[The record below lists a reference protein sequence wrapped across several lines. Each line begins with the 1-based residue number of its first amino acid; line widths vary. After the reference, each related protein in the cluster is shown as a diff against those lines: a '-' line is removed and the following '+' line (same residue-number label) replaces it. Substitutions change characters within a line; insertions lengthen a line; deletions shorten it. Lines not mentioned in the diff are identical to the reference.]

1 MKLAQRVNSV
11 QPSATLAL
19 SAKAKALKAQGI
31 DVVDFGLGEPDFDT
45 PEEVKNAAIEALR
58 AGFTKYTA
66 PGGIDDLK
74 AAVVEKFLRD
84 NNLRYEKNQI
94 VVSCGA
100 KHSLYNIAQVLFERG
115 DEVLIPSPYW
125 VSYPDQVR
133 LNDATP
139 VFIETRE
146 DNHFL
151 LTRDLLSAGITP
163 RTKAVILNTPS
174 NPTGSA
180 YTQRQLEDLTD
191 FILEKRL
198 IVVSDEI
205 YEPFVYDQFKHVSIA
220 AIRPAM
226 QDRTIVVNG
235 VSKSYAMTGWRIGY
249 AAGPKEVIKAIETV
263 QSQST
268 SNPTSIAQKAAVA
281 ALRGGSEFTRTMV
294 AEFDRRRRYIVERL
308 NRMPGVSCPMP
319 KGAFYAFPNV
329 AGLLQARWKDRELK
343 TTNDLADYFLEEA
356 RTAVVSGDAFGAPD
370 HLRISYATSLPLIE
384 RGMDRMAEAI
394 KKLKG
399 GA

>member
-1 MKLAQRVNSV
+1 MKLAQRVSTV

-31 DVVDFGLGEPDFDT
+31 EVIDFGLGEPDFDT
-45 PEEVKNAAIEALR
+45 PEPVKNAAIEALR

-66 PGGIDDLK
+66 PGGIDELK
-74 AAVVEKFLRD
+74 AAIADKFLRD

-100 KHSLYNIAQVLFERG
+100 KHSLYNLAQVLFERG
-115 DEVLIPSPYW
+115 DEVLIPAPYW

-146 DNHFL
+146 EDRFL
-151 LTRDLLSAGITP
+151 MTRQLLSSRITP
-163 RTKAVILNTPS
+163 KTKALILNTPS

-180 YTQRQLEDLTD
+180 YTQKQLEELTEV
-191 FILEKRL
+191 ILEKRL
-198 IVVSDEI
+198 IVISDEI

-220 AIRPAM
+220 ALRPELK
-226 QDRTIVVNG
+226 DRTIVVNG

-249 AAGPKEVIKAIETV
+249 AAGPKEVISAIETV

-281 ALRGGSEFTRTMV
+281 ALRGSSEFTRTMV
-294 AEFDRRRRYIVERL
+294 AEFDRRRRYIVDRL
-308 NRMPGVSCPMP
+308 DRMPGVTCLLPT
-319 KGAFYAFPNV
+319 GAFYAFPNV
-329 AGLLQARWKDRELK
+329 TGILQSRWKDRVLK
-343 TTNDLADYFLEEA
+343 TANDLAEYFLEEA
-356 RTAVVSGDAFGAPD
+356 RIAVVAGDPFGAPG
-370 HLRISYATSLPLIE
+370 HLRISYATALPLIE
-384 RGMDRMAEAI
+384 KGMDRMAEAI
-394 KKLKG
+394 SKLKVTD
-399 GA
+399 

>member
-1 MKLAQRVNSV
+1 MKLAQRVSSV

-31 DVVDFGLGEPDFDT
+31 EVIDFGLGEPDFDT
-45 PEEVKNAAIEALR
+45 PEPVKMAAIEALR

-66 PGGIDDLK
+66 PGGIDELK
-74 AAVVEKFLRD
+74 AAVAEKFLRD

-100 KHSLYNIAQVLFERG
+100 KHSLYNLAQVLFERG
-115 DEVLIPSPYW
+115 DEVLIPAPYW

-139 VFIETRE
+139 VFIETHEQNR
-146 DNHFL
+146 FL
-151 LTRDLLSAGITP
+151 LTRQLLSSRITP
-163 RTKAVILNTPS
+163 RTKALILNTPS

-180 YTQRQLEDLTD
+180 YTQKQLEELAEI
-191 FILEKRL
+191 ILEKRL
-198 IVVSDEI
+198 IVISDEI
-205 YEPFVYDQFKHVSIA
+205 YEPFVYDHFKHVSIA
-220 AIRPAM
+220 ALGPELK
-226 QDRTIVVNG
+226 DRTIVVNG

-249 AAGPKEVIKAIETV
+249 AAGPKEIISAIETV

-268 SNPTSIAQKAAVA
+268 SNPNSIAQKAAVA
-281 ALRGGSEFTRTMV
+281 ALRGGPEFTRTMV

-308 NRMPGVSCPMP
+308 NRMPGVTCLTPT
-319 KGAFYAFPNV
+319 GAFYAFPNV
-329 AGLLQARWKDRELK
+329 TGLLQFRWKDRVVK
-343 TTNDLADYFLEEA
+343 SANDLAEYFLEEA
-356 RTAVVSGDAFGAPD
+356 RIAIVAGDAFGAPG
-370 HLRISYATSLPLIE
+370 HLRISYATALPLIE
-384 RGMDRMAEAI
+384 KGMDRMAEAI
-394 KKLKG
+394 KKLSV

>member
-19 SAKAKALKAQGI
+19 SARAKALKAQGI

-45 PEEVKNAAIEALR
+45 PEEVKNAAVEALR

-74 AAVVEKFLRD
+74 TAIVEKFQRD

-100 KHSLYNIAQVLFERG
+100 KHSLYNLAQVLFERG
-115 DEVLIPSPYW
+115 DEVLIPAPYW

-139 VFIETRE
+139 VFIETLE
-146 DNHFL
+146 DKHFL
-151 LTRDLLSAGITP
+151 LTRDLLSAHITP
-163 RTKAVILNTPS
+163 RTKALILNTPS

-180 YTQRQLEDLTD
+180 YTQEQLEELIDL
-191 FILEKRL
+191 ILEKRL
-198 IVVSDEI
+198 IVISDEI
-205 YEPFVYDQFKHVSIA
+205 YEPFVYDRFKHVSIA
-220 AIRPAM
+220 AIHPGM
-226 QDRTIVVNG
+226 KDRTIVVNG
-235 VSKSYAMTGWRIGY
+235 VSKSHAMTGWRIGY
-249 AAGPKEVIKAIETV
+249 AAGPREIISAIETV

-268 SNPTSIAQKAAVA
+268 SNPNSIAQKAAVA
-281 ALRGGSEFTRTMV
+281 ALRGGPEFTRTMV

-308 NRMPGVSCPMP
+308 NQMPGVTCPMP

-329 AGLLQARWKDRELK
+329 AGLLPSRWKDRDLK
-343 TTNDLADYFLEEA
+343 TTNDLADFFLVEA
-356 RTAVVSGDAFGAPD
+356 RIAVVAGDAFGAPG
-370 HLRISYATSLPLIE
+370 HMRISYATALPLIE

-394 KKLKG
+394 KKLG
-399 GA
+399 R

>member
-1 MKLAQRVNSV
+1 MKLAQRVSSV

-31 DVVDFGLGEPDFDT
+31 EVIDFGLGEPDFDT
-45 PEEVKNAAIEALR
+45 PEAVKNAAIEALR

-66 PGGIDDLK
+66 PGGIDELK
-74 AAVVEKFLRD
+74 AAIAEKFLRD
-84 NNLRYEKNQI
+84 NHLRYEKNQI

-100 KHSLYNIAQVLFERG
+100 KHSLYNLAQVLFERG
-115 DEVLIPSPYW
+115 DEVLIPAPYW

-146 DNHFL
+146 ENRFL
-151 LTRDLLSAGITP
+151 LTRQLLSSRITS
-163 RTKAVILNTPS
+163 RTKALILNTPS

-180 YTQRQLEDLTD
+180 YTQKQLEELAEV
-191 FILEKRL
+191 ILEKRL
-198 IVVSDEI
+198 IVISDEI

-220 AIRPAM
+220 ALRPELKE
-226 QDRTIVVNG
+226 RTIVVNG

-249 AAGPKEVIKAIETV
+249 AAGPKEVISAIETV

-281 ALRGGSEFTRTMV
+281 ALGGGSEFTRTMV
-294 AEFDRRRRYIVERL
+294 AEFDRRRRYIVDRL
-308 NRMPGVSCPMP
+308 NRMPGVTCLLPT
-319 KGAFYAFPNV
+319 GAFYAFPNIT
-329 AGLLQARWKDRELK
+329 GLLQSRWKDRVLK
-343 TTNDLADYFLEEA
+343 TANDLAEYFLEEA
-356 RTAVVSGDAFGAPD
+356 RVALVAGDAFGAPG
-370 HLRISYATSLPLIE
+370 HLRISYATALPLIE
-384 RGMDRMAEAI
+384 KGMDRMAEAI
-394 KKLKG
+394 SKLKVTD
-399 GA
+399 